1 MSGLIA
7 LAGAGCVLASG
18 WGVEPFWAAA
28 KEARSALGPL
38 RSPLLRSEQVV
49 AFGQVAD
56 ADQQRC
62 RSDIGR
68 NLHRYC
74 TPSLFWGGSALR
86 QAIAEAGVA
95 PGADGLRYGLYCCQG
110 GYTHPSLASFAS
122 VLSDCRRDGVADMR
136 ELAHRVLHDGVIDP
150 FLVIKGLSNGLL
162 GVLSLDLKLYCEG
175 NAFMQGVSGNLAALR
190 EACAALRSRRVD
202 VAMVVGTGSEL
213 DPLALAALVQAG
225 VIGAEGA
232 DQLQPFD
239 CHSRGG
245 IAGEG
250 AVALVLRRREDLDD
264 QPQVCLGAFS
274 SHARLEQISLPDH
287 QADLAVCAGS
297 GWPEKDRQLAQTLAR
312 TGAGH
317 VTSGLPLTG
326 ILSAAP
332 LLADVL
338 LARCALQGQCVPAI
352 AGLNHPVRADLPL
365 VMGSARQVPLTDAVV
380 LGQDD
385 NGFSAA
391 CHVYLSDSPAAA

>member
-1 MSGLIA
+1 MSESIA

-28 KEARSALGPL
+28 VAARSTLGPL
-38 RSPLLRSEQVV
+38 RTPLLRSERVA
-49 AFGQVAD
+49 AFGQIAETD
-56 ADQQRC
+56 HQRC
-62 RSDIGR
+62 LGDVGR

-74 TPSLFWGGSALR
+74 TPSLFWGASALR

-122 VLSDCRRDGVADMR
+122 VLNECRRDGVADMR
-136 ELAHRVLHDGVIDP
+136 EMARRVLHDGVVDP

-202 VAMVVGTGSEL
+202 VAMVVGAGSEL
-213 DPLALAALVQAG
+213 DPLALAALARAG
-225 VIGAEGA
+225 VIGTEGA
-232 DQLQPFD
+232 DRLEPFD
-239 CHSRGG
+239 GLSRGG

-250 AVALVLRRREDLDD
+250 AVALVLRRREDLDA
-264 QPQVCLGAFS
+264 QPQVCLGALT
-274 SHARLEQISLPDH
+274 SHSRLERISLPDH
-287 QADLAVCAGS
+287 QADLAVCAGT
-297 GWPEKDRQLAQTLAR
+297 GWPEKDRQLAQTLALI
-312 TGAGH
+312 GAGH

-338 LARCALQGQCVPAI
+338 LARCALQRQCVPAV
-352 AGLNHPVRADLPL
+352 AGLVQPVLADLPL
-365 VMGSARQVPLTDAVV
+365 VMGSARQVPLADAVV

-391 CHVYLSDSPAAA
+391 CHLHLSDAPTTV